1 MCAPDAEAENR
12 SSKVLVSGCYD
23 LLHAGHIRFFETAAE
38 YGDLYV
44 CVGSDANI
52 RALKNHETKFNQEE
66 RVYMVGAC
74 RHVAHARVSSGTGML
89 DFEPDM
95 AEIRPDYFVVN
106 EDGMTEGKQALC
118 EKYGVELVVLP
129 RTPRPGL
136 PVRSSTDVKASLAGV
151 ADEPAPTELPY
162 RICMAGGWMD
172 QPFVSKYHPG
182 SVVVVNIQ
190 PTLEFN
196 LRSGMATS
204 SRNLWQRLQQYDL
217 YPDDPVELARLL
229 FGYENP
235 PGTEYVSG
243 SQDHLGLTMPG
254 ANRLYYDGHY
264 WPDRI
269 DSTVDD
275 EICDWIEQSIVLVEL
290 FARPPGYDPLSRQ
303 NITVEGVAR
312 LGAAGDL
319 CWEAILQKDIRKL
332 GKSLTDTHNA
342 WAEILPLTTSDE
354 INAELDSYPCHG
366 RITSGCGGG
375 YIVMATEED
384 VPGGFRIKV
393 RRS

>member
-1 MCAPDAEAENR
+1 MGSR
-12 SSKVLVSGCYD
+12 SKVLVSGCYD
-23 LLHAGHIRFFETAAE
+23 LLHAGHITFFETAAR

-44 CVGSDANI
+44 CVGSDENI
-52 RALKNHETKFNQEE
+52 RFLKGHPTRFSQEE

-74 RHVAHARVSSGTGML
+74 RYVTHARVSSGSGML

-106 EDGMTEGKQALC
+106 EDGMTEGKRALC
-118 EKYGVELVVLP
+118 DKFGAELVVLP
-129 RTPRPGL
+129 RTPKPGL
-136 PVRSSTDVKASLAGV
+136 PPRSSTAVKAALAE
-151 ADEPAPTELPY
+151 AIPPDESRLPY
-162 RICMAGGWMD
+162 RVCLAGGWMD
-172 QPFVSKYHPG
+172 QPFMSRHHPG

-190 PTLEFN
+190 PTRPFN

-204 SRNLWQRLQQYDL
+204 TRNLWQRIEPYRV
-217 YPDDPVELARLL
+217 YPHDPVELARLL

-235 PGTEYVSG
+235 PGTKYVSG

-254 ANRLYYDGHY
+254 ANRLYYDGGY

-275 EICDWIEQSIVLVEL
+275 EICRWLERSLVLVEL
-290 FARPPGYDPLSRQ
+290 FARPPGYDPLTRQ
-303 NITVEGVAR
+303 NITPEGVAR

-319 CWEAILQKDIRKL
+319 CWDAILQKDIRKL
-332 GKSLTDTHNA
+332 GRSLTDTHNA
-342 WAEILPLTTSDE
+342 WAELLPLTTSDE
-354 INAELDSYPCHG
+354 IQAELDSYRCHG

-375 YIVMATEED
+375 YIVMATDED
-384 VPGGFRIKV
+384 VPGGFRIRV
-393 RRS
+393 RR